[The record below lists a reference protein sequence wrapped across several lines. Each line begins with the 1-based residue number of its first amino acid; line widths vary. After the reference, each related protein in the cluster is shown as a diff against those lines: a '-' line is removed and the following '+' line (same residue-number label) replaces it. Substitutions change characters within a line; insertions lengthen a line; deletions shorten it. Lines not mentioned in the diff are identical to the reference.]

1 MALPK
6 HSIRK
11 GGHAGRGIDHGLLIA
26 KAKVMARN
34 AMFVILGAK
43 ATVIARNAVFVIL
56 GALAVAWLLEKIDPL
71 SFEGGYAHDSADR
84 GKGEAARGGGRLACL
99 PNRLP
104 AESVDSFSTQAAG
117 SARRPQKRTSESPSG
132 IALEVEVA
140 GTQTALG
147 RWSLRAAALRS

>member
-26 KAKVMARN
+26 KAKVM
-34 AMFVILGAK
+34 
-43 ATVIARNAVFVIL
+43 ARNAVFVIL

-84 GKGEAARGGGRLACL
+84 GEGEAARGGGHLACL

-117 SARRPQKRTSESPSG
+117 FRRP
-132 IALEVEVA
+132 
-140 GTQTALG
+140 
-147 RWSLRAAALRS
+147 AAKTHQRVS